1 MLREGVMRV
10 EREARGSRLVRDL
23 IRWAPK
29 RTFSTA
35 LGAVARIPVP
45 RATRAAVYGAYARR
59 FGIDL
64 AEVALPLEDYPTLDD
79 FFTRTLREGARPVD
93 PDPGVAVSPVD
104 GEVLELGDLDGGRM
118 LQAKGCE
125 FTVGALLA
133 DAGRAVRYI
142 GGVYATLYLS
152 PRDYHRIHA
161 PVDGRVIGCCHV
173 PGDLF
178 PVNARA
184 VRDVEGLY
192 ACNERLATFL
202 EGTFGEVAVVK
213 VAACGV
219 GCVTATYD
227 PSVHTHAQQPSG
239 SRAYDPPPE
248 VRKGDEIGVFH
259 LGSTVVVLFQPG
271 RVVLEPLTRGQRL
284 LCGRPRQ
291 RQGDA
296 GLQAGRKRT

>member
-1 MLREGVMRV
+1 MSV

-45 RATRAAVYGAYARR
+45 QAARAAVYRAWAHR

-64 AEVALPLEDYPTLDD
+64 GEVELPLEDYPTLDE
-79 FFTRTLREGARPVD
+79 FFTRRLRDGARPVD
-93 PDPGVAVSPVD
+93 PDPDVAVSPVD
-104 GEVLELGDLDGGRM
+104 GEVLELGGLEGGLL

-125 FTVGALLA
+125 YTVGALLA
-133 DAGRAVRYI
+133 DTARAERYL
-142 GGVYATLYLS
+142 GGAYVTLYLS

-161 PVDGRVIGCCHV
+161 PVGGKLVGCSHV
-173 PGDLF
+173 AGELF

-192 ACNERLATFL
+192 CCNERLVTFL
-202 EGTFGEVAVVK
+202 DGDFGEAAVVK

-219 GCVTATYD
+219 GCVTASYD
-227 PSVHTHAQQPSG
+227 PEMRTHTPRSVG
-239 SRAYDPPPE
+239 RRDYDPPTK
-248 VRKGDEIGVFH
+248 VGKGEEIGIFH
-259 LGSTVVVLFQPG
+259 LGSTVIVLFQPG

-284 LCGRPRQ
+284 QCGRPLAR
-291 RQGDA
+291 RRRGNGA
-296 GLQAGRKRT
+296 

>member
-1 MLREGVMRV
+1 MTV
-10 EREARGSRLVRDL
+10 EREARGSRVVSDL

-45 RATRAAVYGAYARR
+45 RAARAAVYGAWARR

-64 AEVALPLEDYPTLDD
+64 DEVELPLDEYANLDE
-79 FFTRTLREGARPVD
+79 FFTRRLRAGARPVD
-93 PDPGVAVSPVD
+93 PDPEVAVSPVD
-104 GEVLELGDLDGGRM
+104 AEVLELGDLEGGRL

-133 DAGRAVRYI
+133 DPARATRYL
-142 GGVYATLYLS
+142 GGAYVTLYLS

-161 PVDGRVIGCCHV
+161 PVDGRVLCSSHV
-173 PGDLF
+173 PGELF

-184 VRDVEGLY
+184 VRDVDGLY
-192 ACNERLATFL
+192 ACNERLVSFID
-202 EGTFGEVAVVK
+202 GSFGEVAVVK

-227 PSVHTHAQQPSG
+227 PGVRTHTRRSTACRG
-239 SRAYDPPPE
+239 YDPPPA

-259 LGSTVVVLFQPG
+259 LGSTVIVLFQPG
-271 RVVLEPLTRGQRL
+271 RIVLEPLTRGQRL
-284 LCGRPRQ
+284 QLGRPLAR
-291 RQGDA
+291 RRRGH
-296 GLQAGRKRT
+296 GG

>member
-1 MLREGVMRV
+1 
-10 EREARGSRLVRDL
+10 VRDL

-35 LGAVARIPVP
+35 LGTVARIPVP
-45 RATRAAVYGAYARR
+45 RGARASVYGAYARR

-64 AEVALPLEDYPTLDD
+64 GEVELPLEDYATLDA
-79 FFTRTLREGARPVD
+79 FFTRRLRDGARPVD
-93 PDPGVAVSPVD
+93 PDPEVAVSPVD
-104 GEVLELGDLDGGRM
+104 GEVLELGELEGGRL

-133 DAGRAVRYI
+133 DPARAERYL
-142 GGVYATLYLS
+142 GGAYVTLYLS

-161 PVDGRVIGCCHV
+161 PVDGKVVACRHV
-173 PGDLF
+173 PGELF

-192 ACNERLATFL
+192 ACNERLVTFL
-202 EGTFGEVAVVK
+202 DGGFGEVAVVK

-227 PSVHTHAQQPSG
+227 PGARTHTPRSTG
-239 SRAYDPPPE
+239 CRDYEPPPA
-248 VRKGDEIGVFH
+248 VRKGEEIGVFH
-259 LGSTVVVLFQPG
+259 LGSTVIVLFQPG
-271 RVVLEPLTRGQRL
+271 RVVLEPLARGERL
-284 LCGRPRQ
+284 QCGRPLAR
-291 RQGDA
+291 RRGPRPA
-296 GLQAGRKRT
+296 RRRGNGA

>member
-1 MLREGVMRV
+1 MSV

-45 RATRAAVYGAYARR
+45 QGARAAVYRAWARR

-64 AEVALPLEDYPTLDD
+64 AEAELPLEEYPTLDD
-79 FFTRTLREGARPVD
+79 FFTRRLREGARPVD
-93 PDPGVAVSPVD
+93 SDPEVAVSPVD
-104 GEVLELGDLDGGRM
+104 AEVLEVGELEGGRL

-133 DAGRAVRYI
+133 DTARAERYL
-142 GGVYATLYLS
+142 GGDYVTLYLS

-161 PVDGRVIGCCHV
+161 PVAGRIVACSHV
-173 PGDLF
+173 PGELF

-192 ACNERLATFL
+192 CCNERLVTFL
-202 EGTFGEVAVVK
+202 EGGFGEVAVVK

-227 PSVHTHAQQPSG
+227 PGVRTHTPRCAG
-239 SRAYDPPPE
+239 RRDYDPPPE

-259 LGSTVVVLFQPG
+259 LGSTVIVLFQPG
-271 RVVLEPLTRGQRL
+271 RVALEPLTRGQRL
-284 LCGRPRQ
+284 QCGRPLAR
-291 RQGDA
+291 RRGPRPA
-296 GLQAGRKRT
+296 RRRGNGA

>member
-1 MLREGVMRV
+1 MRV

-45 RATRAAVYGAYARR
+45 RATRAAVFGAYARR
-59 FGIDL
+59 VGIDL
-64 AEVALPLEDYPTLDD
+64 DEVALPLDEYATLDD
-79 FFTRTLREGARPVD
+79 FFTRTLRDGARPVD
-93 PDPGVAVSPVD
+93 PDPDVVVSPVD
-104 GEVLELGDLDGGRM
+104 CEVLELGDLEGGRM

-142 GGVYATLYLS
+142 GGTYATLYLS

-161 PVDGRVIGCCHV
+161 PVGGRIVGSSHV
-173 PGDLF
+173 PGELF

-192 ACNERLATFL
+192 ACNERLVTFL
-202 EGTFGEVAVVK
+202 DGSFGEVAVVK

-227 PSVHTHAQQPSG
+227 PSVHTHAVRPTG
-239 SRAYDPPPE
+239 SRTYDPPPE
-248 VRKGDEIGVFH
+248 VRKGAELGVFH

-271 RVVLEPLTRGQRL
+271 RVALEPLTRGQRL
-284 LCGRPRQ
+284 LCGRPLAR
-291 RQGDA
+291 RRAPRRGNGA
-296 GLQAGRKRT
+296 